1 VNIKG
6 EKIQKVLA
14 ASGLC
19 SRRGAEELIRRG
31 FVRVNGTVVDNPAV
45 RVDPT
50 KDRIECRGKIVPPP
64 RKTVE
69 GLILYKRSGYITSTG
84 DPHHR
89 KTVYSLLPPE
99 ERSKR
104 WLYVGLDSGE
114 LVHRLSHPSFK
125 VKKHYEVK
133 IGGRISPSQLKHLV
147 DGIEVEGRLLHM
159 DRACILKLE
168 EETTLLE
175 VVLHHGEKRQIK
187 KMLGRLGFEVLQLR
201 RTRFGPLTLA
211 GLNRGQ
217 SRRLTREEVKAL
229 IQAVT

>member
-1 VNIKG
+1 M
-6 EKIQKVLA
+6 
-14 ASGLC
+14 
-19 SRRGAEELIRRG
+19 
-31 FVRVNGTVVDNPAV
+31 
-45 RVDPT
+45 
-50 KDRIECRGKIVPPP
+50 
-64 RKTVE
+64 
-69 GLILYKRSGYITSTG
+69 ILYKRSGYITSTG

-104 WLYVGLDSGE
+104 WLYVGRLDKDTEGLLLFLDSGE

-133 IGGRISPSQLKHLV
+133 IGGRISSSQLKRLV
-147 DGIEVEGRLLHM
+147 DGIEVEGRLLRM

-175 VVLHHGEKRQIK
+175 VVLHQGEKRQIK

-217 SRRLTREEVKAL
+217 SRRLTKEEVKAL